1 MEHEFLKRNEIKKA
15 PENPEDMFKKKNKK
29 KAPENPA
36 DKLKREDIFDE
47 ER

>member
-1 MEHEFLKRNEIKKA
+1 MKSEFLERIEIKKA
-15 PENPEDMFKKKNKK
+15 PENPANNRKKENIN

-36 DKLKREDIFDE
+36 DKLKEEYIEE